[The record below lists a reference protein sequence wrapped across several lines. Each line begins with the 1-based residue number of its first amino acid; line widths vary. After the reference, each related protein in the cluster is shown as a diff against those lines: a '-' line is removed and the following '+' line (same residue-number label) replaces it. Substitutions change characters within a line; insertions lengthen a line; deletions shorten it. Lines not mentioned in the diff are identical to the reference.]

1 MKFLLCFR
9 ELVYEKKK
17 QKCNNNL
24 EIFKIYDNGTHI
36 LWFLLFIVYKILP
49 EFSKFEIYIE
59 KLNVFFIC

>member
-1 MKFLLCFR
+1 M
-9 ELVYEKKK
+9 KKK
-17 QKCNNNL
+17 EKCNNNL